1 MNNKP
6 DFIDN
11 LKGNSL
17 ASALKQVLEVNQQL
31 NSRDNDQISVIK
43 EIRIATAYFSPEGF
57 S

>member
-43 EIRIATAYFSPEGF
+43 EIVILSGF
-57 S
+57 VS